1 MRIYLDNCC
10 IQRPFDDQFQQR
22 IKNESIIIEEVLAKC
37 RDREY
42 ELVSSEVLRFENSK
56 TRDETRQDFVR
67 LVLEDAQIEIPIT
80 DTLFIIAQRYYAI
93 GIKPLDAL
101 HLASAEVSKAEF
113 FCTSDDT
120 LLKKA
125 KRINDLPFKVVNP
138 IELKKGLLL

>member
-37 RDREY
+37 HDREY

-56 TRDETRQDFVR
+56 THDETRQDFVR

-80 DTLFIIAQRYYAI
+80 DTLFIVAQRYYDI
-93 GIKPLDAL
+93 GIKSLDAL
-101 HLASAEVSKAEF
+101 HLASAEVSKAEY
-113 FCTSDDT
+113 FCTTDDN
-120 LLKKA
+120 LLKKQ
-125 KRINDLPFKVVNP
+125 N
-138 IELKKGLLL
+138 G